1 MSPQT
6 IEAGLRQQGI
16 WCGEFGSPFTAALC
30 AKLAD
35 DYAAGG
41 VIADILAGWP
51 TDPIKDAL
59 ALRLAGALHHIV
71 LSEPSGALAQVWPK
85 GVDGWTIDT
94 AWAEAVVAL
103 KARTTWVKDFI
114 VSPPQTNEVRRA
126 IALFPG
132 ICAAAKDFAGP
143 IDLLELGASAGLN
156 LNMDQFSYAT
166 DAWHFQ
172 SDASSRDVLID
183 TDWRGGAPHMPATLT
198 IRSKAACDQNP
209 LDVSDPANTLL
220 LTAYV
225 WPDQPARLARLSGA
239 IKLAQANHTVPDRA
253 DAAEWL
259 VEKLATR
266 ATDALTIV
274 YHSVFLVYPD
284 TQTRERI
291 IATMEAAGEAATAQA
306 PLAWLRFEWPGV
318 LGLESDG
325 SVNAA
330 LELIQW
336 PGGKRTLLATVDPHG
351 RFVNW
356 CDQA

>member
-1 MSPQT
+1 V
-6 IEAGLRQQGI
+6 
-16 WCGEFGSPFTAALC
+16 F
-30 AKLAD
+30 
-35 DYAAGG
+35 
-41 VIADILAGWP
+41 
-51 TDPIKDAL
+51 
-59 ALRLAGALHHIV
+59 
-71 LSEPSGALAQVWPK
+71 
-85 GVDGWTIDT
+85 
-94 AWAEAVVAL
+94 
-103 KARTTWVKDFI
+103 KARTTWVKAFI
-114 VSPPQTNEVRRA
+114 MSPPQTNEVRRA

-132 ICAAAKDFAGP
+132 ICAAAKDFDGP

-172 SDASSRDVLID
+172 SDARSRDVLID
-183 TDWRGGAPHMPATLT
+183 TDWRGGAPDM
-198 IRSKAACDQNP
+198 
-209 LDVSDPANTLL
+209 PANTLL

-239 IKLAQANHTVPDRA
+239 IKLAQANHIVPDRA
-253 DAAEWL
+253 DAAQWL

-291 IATMEAAGEAATAQA
+291 IASMEAAGAAATAQA

-356 CDQA
+356 RDQP